1 MEGRVPR
8 VHYRLIEVQACACDL
23 LTVGLETFETV
34 PRAMIQSSGDN
45 KEAQQSN
52 HCLPMSFTQAWLQGF
67 NQEKQSMCTREEL
80 EREEGV
86 TRIFR
91 TLPSHVGVH
100 TNPWYCK
107 QVE

>member
-1 MEGRVPR
+1 MQRVSI
-8 VHYRLIEVQACACDL
+8 V
-23 LTVGLETFETV
+23 
-34 PRAMIQSSGDN
+34 
-45 KEAQQSN
+45 
-52 HCLPMSFTQAWLQGF
+52 
-67 NQEKQSMCTREEL
+67 QEKQSMCTREEL

-107 QVE
+107 QVAKKRKLLEYNFIGLG